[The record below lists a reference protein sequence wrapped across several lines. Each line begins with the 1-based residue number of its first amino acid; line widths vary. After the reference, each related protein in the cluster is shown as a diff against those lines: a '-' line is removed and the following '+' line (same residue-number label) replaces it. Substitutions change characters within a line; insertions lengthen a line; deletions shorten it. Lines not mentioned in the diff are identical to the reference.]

1 MNTSL
6 NVKVEDS
13 TLMVLGHDA
22 SLFLL
27 ETTVDRLL
35 VHPSGGL
42 NITRDFSFP
51 LVYRSSGCTVL

>member
-1 MNTSL
+1 MGEGSQANTSL

-35 VHPSGGL
+35 VYPSGGSL
-42 NITRDFSFP
+42 AE
-51 LVYRSSGCTVL
+51 

>member
-27 ETTVDRLL
+27 ETTVGRLL
-35 VHPSGGL
+35 VHPSGG
-42 NITRDFSFP
+42 
-51 LVYRSSGCTVL
+51 SSAEQKPKGFETNSG

>member
-35 VHPSGGL
+35 VHPSGG
-42 NITRDFSFP
+42 
-51 LVYRSSGCTVL
+51 SSAEQKPPEKMSLAFGLPSQ